1 MLGLINSSK
10 TYATRLKR
18 IQRRYCI
25 TSLSITTGG
34 GGIQN
39 NLPSTAG
46 IGVSPF
52 QRFSFGRI
60 VVSDLVLN
68 GLDLYFL
75 RKWLFLVVSDFKIS
89 RFLIKLCLS
98 ITYLYSGKSTF
109 NQNLLSLIE

>member
-18 IQRRYCI
+18 IRVQVILYYLTLYHHWWFEI
-25 TSLSITTGG
+25 Y
-34 GGIQN
+34 
-39 NLPSTAG
+39 LPSTAG

-89 RFLIKLCLS
+89 RF
-98 ITYLYSGKSTF
+98 
-109 NQNLLSLIE
+109 